1 VVASTSQTLVTFR
14 SGLLAW
20 GTRVQIMPV
29 ALATSI
35 AAARAITGPSSSL
48 SISTGLR
55 IGLSFHLTWGAG
67 SRRGLPEGVRSER
80 ECGI

>member
-1 VVASTSQTLVTFR
+1 M
-14 SGLLAW
+14 

-55 IGLSFHLTWGAG
+55 TGSSFHLTWGAG
-67 SRRGLPEGVRSER
+67 SRRGLPEGLRPER